1 MTDLFSKIK
10 EVTEIPAISGHE
22 APVRDYLRQQLT
34 PHVDEIVTDGLG
46 GIFGVK
52 HSTAA
57 DAPRILVAAHMDEV
71 GFMIS
76 EIKADGTFRV
86 VPIGGW
92 NPMVVSSQRFK
103 LFTRDGREYP
113 AISGSVP
120 PHLTRGTG
128 GPTVPA
134 ISDIVFD
141 AGFSSKAEAESY
153 GIRPGD
159 TLVPDS
165 SAILTANGK
174 NVISKAWDNRYG
186 VLMVSELAKSLSGQ
200 ALNNELYVGANVQEE
215 VGLRGA
221 HTSTTKFDPEI
232 FLAVDC
238 SPAADVFGD
247 QGAIGEG
254 TLLRFY
260 DPGHIMLPNMK
271 DFLLLARK
279 ELLGLPHTNLGKRTI
294 SPDIVQR
301 SFGTAVIFQLTFLVG
316 LLGICLVTPDGQRF
330 IYLVFEVVS
339 ALATVGV
346 TANVTST
353 LNGAGL
359 AIIMVLMFIGRIGPL
374 TLMVSLNNYQAK
386 KADTLQY
393 AKADIII
400 G

>member
-128 GPTVPA
+128 GPNRTCLLA
-134 ISDIVFD
+134 DIVFD
-141 AGFSSKAEAESY
+141 AGLALKPKLKAMGSSWRY
-153 GIRPGD
+153 
-159 TLVPDS
+159 LVQ
-165 SAILTANGK
+165 I
-174 NVISKAWDNRYG
+174 
-186 VLMVSELAKSLSGQ
+186 
-200 ALNNELYVGANVQEE
+200 AL
-215 VGLRGA
+215 R
-221 HTSTTKFDPEI
+221 
-232 FLAVDC
+232 
-238 SPAADVFGD
+238 
-247 QGAIGEG
+247 
-254 TLLRFY
+254 
-260 DPGHIMLPNMK
+260 
-271 DFLLLARK
+271 FLLLMVK
-279 ELLGLPHTNLGKRTI
+279 TSSQKH
-294 SPDIVQR
+294 
-301 SFGTAVIFQLTFLVG
+301 
-316 LLGICLVTPDGQRF
+316 GIT
-330 IYLVFEVVS
+330 
-339 ALATVGV
+339 ATV
-346 TANVTST
+346 S
-353 LNGAGL
+353 
-359 AIIMVLMFIGRIGPL
+359 
-374 TLMVSLNNYQAK
+374 
-386 KADTLQY
+386 
-393 AKADIII
+393 
-400 G
+400 